1 LRGQGKKVAVVSKCH
16 TAALNMSGVTVQH
29 FCYKYVL
36 HGSFSGDYVVLD
48 EVSQL
53 ELSLWIQL
61 NKLSFVGVKWI
72 LLGDF
77 EQFPPVGQHIHAGQT
92 LDDDCLQK
100 SVLLKIMADN
110 NRCVLREN
118 KRSDQKLFDFY
129 NSLVLNGSRVEPDLK
144 TVLAEA
150 RKLFPRKRGWPDTSL
165 VISHAMRRKL
175 NEKQNKAL
183 KPEGA
188 LQVHGADGELWL
200 YPQLRLVGH
209 MQEKRLGCVNN
220 GTYIILAV
228 QPLEVKLECE
238 ASKKVFDVPMDF
250 VQSSLRLAFCRTQA
264 SVQGA
269 TIPGRVRIYTNH
281 PRFSKRHLYVCAS
294 RCTNHALLE
303 VI

>member
-1 LRGQGKKVAVVSKCH
+1 MDHREWRDVDPHEVVARGESLYIEGRPGTGKSHLARELIEILRGQGKKVAVVSKCH

-36 HGSFSGDYVVLD
+36 HGSFQGDYVVLD

-53 ELSLWIQL
+53 ELSLWMQL

-77 EQFPPVGQHIHAGQT
+77 ERFPPVGSHIHAGQS

-100 SVLLKIMADN
+100 SILPKLMADD
-110 NRCVLREN
+110 NRCIFHEN
-118 KRSDQKLFDFY
+118 KRSCLKLFDFY
-129 NSLVLNGSRVEPDLK
+129 NSLVLNGSRAGLDLK

-175 NEKQNKAL
+175 NEKQNKAP

-188 LQVHGADGELWL
+188 LQVFGADGEMWL
-200 YPQLRLVGH
+200 H
-209 MQEKRLGCVNN
+209 
-220 GTYIILAV
+220 
-228 QPLEVKLECE
+228 
-238 ASKKVFDVPMDF
+238 
-250 VQSSLRLAFCRTQA
+250 
-264 SVQGA
+264 
-269 TIPGRVRIYTNH
+269 
-281 PRFSKRHLYVCAS
+281 
-294 RCTNHALLE
+294 
-303 VI
+303 